1 MDQFQRAGP
10 ATCRQRHELCTQR
23 SQFPSDTSAMII
35 TDCNDCD
42 YADLNYDNHHGN
54 GCDLDYKI
62 GVI

>member
-10 ATCRQRHELCTQR
+10 ATCRPRRELCTQTN
-23 SQFPSDTSAMII
+23 QFPSDTSAMII
-35 TDCNDCD
+35 IDCNDCD